1 MAKKS
6 LISIISLS
14 LIMSGCILSSP
25 KPPSNQSNICSIF
38 EANPQWYDYAK
49 DSENKWG
56 TSISAQIAFIKQESS
71 FRHDIRPPRDKLLGI
86 IPWFRSSSAYG
97 YAQAQNAV
105 WSEYEEERGS
115 LFSRRSHMKYATD
128 FIGWYNKKTSQSLGI
143 SSSNTEHL
151 YLAYHEGRG
160 GYKRKS
166 YLKKNKLRGIAK
178 KVSRQAMVYQKQLAG
193 CEAKFKCRHFYQVW
207 PICRS

>member
-1 MAKKS
+1 MTKIK
-6 LISIISLS
+6 LLVIILLS
-14 LIMSGCILSSP
+14 MLASGCIFSSP
-25 KPPSNQSNICSIF
+25 EPPRNQSNICSIF
-38 EANPQWYDYAK
+38 QANPDWYDYAK
-49 DSENKWG
+49 ASQEKWG
-56 TSISAQIAFIKQESS
+56 TSISTQIAFIKQESS
-71 FRHDIRPPRDKLLGI
+71 FRHDIRPPRDKLLGV

-97 YAQAQNAV
+97 YAQAQDAV

-128 FIGWYNKKTSQSLGI
+128 FIGWYNKKSQSALGI

-166 YLKKNKLRGIAK
+166 YLKKKSLLKIAK
-178 KVSRQAMVYQKQLAG
+178 KVSRQAETFQGQLER
-193 CEAKFKCRHFYQVW
+193 CEANLRCRHFYQVW
-207 PICRS
+207 PICR